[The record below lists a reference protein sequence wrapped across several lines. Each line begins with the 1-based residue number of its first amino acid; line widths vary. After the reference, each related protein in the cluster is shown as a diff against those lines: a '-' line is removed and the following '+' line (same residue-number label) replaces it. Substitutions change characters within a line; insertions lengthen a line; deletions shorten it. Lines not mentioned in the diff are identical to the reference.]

1 MKRTILV
8 AILISMIVPITLQAQ
23 KSGLTV
29 SFKSHGPINGTS
41 VGIKLGP
48 LAVFGG
54 LDIARISAEFESSS
68 TSYHTDWYYD
78 SQTGD
83 YVRSPIYKYYESSS
97 SFMGSALLAIPHVG
111 GKLFLSQ
118 SPLISYIFGAGRMV
132 IPSVEGSVE
141 EERRWYDVDG
151 DLIDSDDFTEELE
164 ESDKEQIYDALD
176 FIGITLGFGVEY
188 PLFGENFTVGGE
200 YGLMFFSN
208 SYFYEGESTNEDD
221 DGIVIW
227 KREWED
233 RIKGDLGI
241 TNTSITLN
249 YYF

>member
-29 SFKSHGPINGTS
+29 SFKSYGPINGTS
-41 VGIKLGP
+41 VGLKLGP

-68 TSYHTDWYYD
+68 TRYRKDEYYD

-83 YVRSPIYKYYESSS
+83 YSYSPLYKYYESSS
-97 SFMGSALLAIPHVG
+97 SFMGNALLAIPHVG

-118 SPLISYIFGAGRMV
+118 SPLIFYIFGAGRMV
-132 IPSVEGSVE
+132 IPSVEGISE
-141 EERRWYDVDG
+141 GEWTRYDMDG
-151 DLIDSDDFTEELE
+151 RVTDSDYWSEELE
-164 ESDKEQIYDALD
+164 EPDKEQIYDALD

-188 PLFGENFTVGGE
+188 PLFSENFTVGGE

-208 SYFYEGESTNEDD
+208 SYLYEDEYTNEE
-221 DGIVIW
+221 DGIVVY
-227 KREWED
+227 KRELVEKV
-233 RIKGDLGI
+233 KGDLGI
-241 TNTSITLN
+241 TNTSISLN